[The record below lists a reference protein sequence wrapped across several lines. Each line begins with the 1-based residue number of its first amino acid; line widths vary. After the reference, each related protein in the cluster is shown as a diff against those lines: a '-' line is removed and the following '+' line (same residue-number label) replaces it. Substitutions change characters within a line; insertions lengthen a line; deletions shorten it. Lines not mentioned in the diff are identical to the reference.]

1 MGRVHALSCQP
12 SSKLPSWYR
21 HRTPAPAGL
30 GDAVRSILT
39 DISAGSEMV
48 WGGSRTPPEQ
58 EGTPCHPPTPRLA
71 LGGHAWHL
79 CSGGSGGP
87 ALPGAGSRGRV
98 AAGHSRRPALA
109 QRPATPGTAVCS
121 SPGSDCP
128 ACISTAHAHLGE
140 QPENSTALAESQGI
154 PWDNC
159 PRPLTSH
166 EVSRLPL
173 EPVWPWQ
180 ATAGHRTPVLCS
192 W

>member
-1 MGRVHALSCQP
+1 MLS
-12 SSKLPSWYR
+12 
-21 HRTPAPAGL
+21 PASLRANSRL
-30 GDAVRSILT
+30 GT
-39 DISAGSEMV
+39 DTAPRLRPG
-48 WGGSRTPPEQ
+48 WGMQCAATSRTYPLGLKWRGGDHRHPQSRRGPPAI
-58 EGTPCHPPTPRLA
+58 PPPHVWPW
-71 LGGHAWHL
+71 GGHAWHL

-109 QRPATPGTAVCS
+109 QRPATPGTAACS

-140 QPENSTALAESQGI
+140 QPENSTALDRSQGI

-180 ATAGHRTPVLCS
+180 ATAGHRTPMLCS